1 MLKGLRRLEV
11 QGIIKMSIIRLSVD
25 EATIIRTGLITIVSS
40 LFFLIIFLLLN
51 PDFVN
56 FITP

>member
-1 MLKGLRRLEV
+1 MRRLRRLEV
-11 QGIIKMSIIRLSVD
+11 QGVIKMSIIRLSVD

-51 PDFVN
+51 PDFIN

>member
-1 MLKGLRRLEV
+1 
-11 QGIIKMSIIRLSVD
+11 MSIIRLSAD

-51 PDFVN
+51 PDFIN

>member
-1 MLKGLRRLEV
+1 MRRLRRLKV
-11 QGIIKMSIIRLSVD
+11 QGVIKMSIVKLSVD
-25 EATIIRTGLITIVSS
+25 EATIIKTGLIAIASS

>member
-1 MLKGLRRLEV
+1 MRRLRRLKV
-11 QGIIKMSIIRLSVD
+11 QGVIKMSIVKLSVD